1 MFNLL
6 AIMFIKC
13 DTIKIRCNYKYF
25 KKEII
30 PFNIQFDPKNC
41 KCRGRYFNSK
51 YYPAIPHNLYI
62 SIDEKHQT
70 LEIEFSSKILRE
82 RYPEL
87 ISRDTIR
94 QCLENLN
101 SLGVCTIDVD
111 GILQHG
117 WVIRAD
123 VTKDVLLLLT
133 DDVLNALNQNVG
145 NYRRFKWEHYDGK
158 GITFT
163 KDVVYGTEQIKVYN
177 KYKELLTRSR
187 KFVDTLPNRN
197 EIMDYF
203 YGKARFEITIKGED
217 EIRERLGV
225 GNGIKEFFNALD
237 TPIRN
242 QFDRVFDVSAKVLD
256 TSQCRGHDDWAMA
269 YVLDAFKGDLK
280 QIEQTLRADAVFSSR
295 NGLSERMKK
304 YQSLKLLVN
313 RKENEIVKQVRDLL

>member
-1 MFNLL
+1 
-6 AIMFIKC
+6 MFIKC
-13 DTIKIRCNYKYF
+13 DTIKIRCNYKYL
-25 KKEII
+25 KEMKI
-30 PFNIQFDPKNC
+30 PFNIQWNHQKN
-41 KCRGRYFNSK
+41 KENGRYFNSK
-51 YYPAIPHNLYI
+51 YTPAIPYNVYVATNNH
-62 SIDEKHQT
+62 HQT

-82 RYPEL
+82 MYPEL

-101 SLGVCTIDVD
+101 SLGICTVDVE
-111 GILQHG
+111 GILNHG

-123 VTKDVLLLLT
+123 VTKDVKLMLT
-133 DDVLNALNQNVG
+133 DEVLNALNQNVG
-145 NYRRFKWEHYDGK
+145 NYRRFKWEHYVGK

-163 KDVVYGTEQIKVYN
+163 KDVVYGKEEIKVYN

-187 KFVDTLPNRN
+187 NFVDTLNNRN

-203 YGKARFEITIKGED
+203 YGKTRFEITIKGED

-242 QFDRVFDVSAKVLD
+242 QFDKVFDVSAKILD
-256 TSQCRGHDDWAMA
+256 TSQCKGHDDWAMA

-313 RKENEIVKQVRDLL
+313 RKENEIVKQVRYLL

>member
-1 MFNLL
+1 
-6 AIMFIKC
+6 MFIQC
-13 DTIKIRCNYKYF
+13 DTIKIRCNYKYL
-25 KKEII
+25 KEMKI
-30 PFNIQFDPKNC
+30 PFNIQYNHQKN
-41 KCRGRYFNSK
+41 KENGRYFHSK
-51 YYPAIPHNLYI
+51 YSPAIPYNVYVATNNQ
-62 SIDEKHQT
+62 HQT

-87 ISRDTIR
+87 ISRYTIR

-101 SLGVCTIDVD
+101 SLGICTVDVD
-111 GILQHG
+111 GILRHG
-117 WVIRAD
+117 WVIKAA
-123 VTKDVLLLLT
+123 VTKDVKLKLT
-133 DDVLNALNQNVG
+133 DVVLDALNQNVG
-145 NYRRFKWEHYDGK
+145 NYRRFKWVHYEGK

-163 KDVVYGTEQIKVYN
+163 KDVVYGKEEIKLYD
-177 KYKELLTRSR
+177 KYKELLNHSR

-203 YGKARFEITIKGED
+203 YGITRFEIIITGED
-217 EIRERLGV
+217 EIRQRLGV
-225 GNGIKEFFNALD
+225 GNGIQEFFNALD
-237 TPIRN
+237 TPIAE
-242 QFDRVFDVSAKVLD
+242 QFDRVFDVSAQILD

-313 RKENEIVKQVRDLL
+313 RKENEIVKQVRNLL

>member
-1 MFNLL
+1 
-6 AIMFIKC
+6 
-13 DTIKIRCNYKYF
+13 
-25 KKEII
+25 
-30 PFNIQFDPKNC
+30 
-41 KCRGRYFNSK
+41 
-51 YYPAIPHNLYI
+51 
-62 SIDEKHQT
+62 
-70 LEIEFSSKILRE
+70 
-82 RYPEL
+82 
-87 ISRDTIR
+87 
-94 QCLENLN
+94 LN
-101 SLGVCTIDVD
+101 SLGVCIIDVD

-145 NYRRFKWEHYDGK
+145 NYRRFKWEHYVGK

-163 KDVVYGTEQIKVYN
+163 KDVVYGKEEIKVYN
-177 KYKELLTRSR
+177 KYKELLKHSR
-187 KFVDTLPNRN
+187 KFVDTLNNRN

-203 YGKARFEITIKGED
+203 YGKTRFEITIKGED

-225 GNGIKEFFNALD
+225 GSGIKEFFNALD
-237 TPIRN
+237 TPVRN

>member
-1 MFNLL
+1 
-6 AIMFIKC
+6 MFIQC
-13 DTIKIRCNYKYF
+13 DTIKIRCNYKYL
-25 KKEII
+25 KEMKI
-30 PFNIQFDPKNC
+30 PFNIQYNHQKN
-41 KCRGRYFNSK
+41 KENGRYFHSK
-51 YYPAIPHNLYI
+51 YSPAIPYNVYVATNNQ
-62 SIDEKHQT
+62 HQT

-87 ISRDTIR
+87 ISRYTIR

-101 SLGVCTIDVD
+101 SLGICTVDVD
-111 GILQHG
+111 GILRHG
-117 WVIRAD
+117 WVIKAA
-123 VTKDVLLLLT
+123 VTKDVKLKLT
-133 DDVLNALNQNVG
+133 DVVLDALNQNVG
-145 NYRRFKWEHYDGK
+145 NYRRFKWVHYEGK

-163 KDVVYGTEQIKVYN
+163 KDVVYGKEEIKLYD
-177 KYKELLTRSR
+177 KYKELLNHSR

-203 YGKARFEITIKGED
+203 YGITRFEIIITGED
-217 EIRERLGV
+217 EIRQRLGV
-225 GNGIKEFFNALD
+225 GNGIQEFFNALD
-237 TPIRN
+237 TPIAE
-242 QFDRVFDVSAKVLD
+242 QFDRVFDVSAKILD

-313 RKENEIVKQVRDLL
+313 RKENEIVKQVRNLL

>member
-1 MFNLL
+1 M
-6 AIMFIKC
+6 K
-13 DTIKIRCNYKYF
+13 
-25 KKEII
+25 I
-30 PFNIQFDPKNC
+30 PFNIQWNHQKN
-41 KCRGRYFNSK
+41 KENGRYFNSK
-51 YYPAIPHNLYI
+51 YTPAIPYNVYVATNNQ
-62 SIDEKHQT
+62 HQT

-82 RYPEL
+82 KYPEL

-101 SLGVCTIDVD
+101 SLGICTVDVE
-111 GILQHG
+111 GILNHG

-123 VTKDVLLLLT
+123 VTKDVKLMLT
-133 DDVLNALNQNVG
+133 DEVLNALNQNVG
-145 NYRRFKWEHYDGK
+145 NYRRFKWEHYVGK

-163 KDVVYGTEQIKVYN
+163 KDVVYGKEEIKVYN
-177 KYKELLTRSR
+177 KYKKLLTRSR
-187 KFVDTLPNRN
+187 NFVDTLNNRN

-203 YGKARFEITIKGED
+203 YGKTRFEITIKGED

-225 GNGIKEFFNALD
+225 GNVIKEFFNALD

-242 QFDRVFDVSAKVLD
+242 QFDKVFDVSAKVLD
-256 TSQCRGHDDWAMA
+256 TSQCKGHDDWAMS